1 MYRALYLVIHIK
13 NKNWD
18 KKYNAKIIKYTLV
31 KSNSGSHRMKIYQYS
46 KSKKFNPLK
55 YIIIKNYLKQLYL
68 KFEINKEIYQFKLNG
83 NIIDEYLI
91 FEFYEPIDTS
101 ICKNFWI
108 VDELGKV
115 IDKNIFFIYTN
126 LLSKM
131 SGMSGLYL

>member
-1 MYRALYLVIHIK
+1 
-13 NKNWD
+13 
-18 KKYNAKIIKYTLV
+18 
-31 KSNSGSHRMKIYQYS
+31 MKIYQYS
-46 KSKKFNPLK
+46 KSKKSNPLK
-55 YIIIKNYLKQLYL
+55 YIIIKNNLRQLYL
-68 KFEINKEIYQFKLNG
+68 KFEINKEIFHFKLNG

-108 VDELGKV
+108 IDQSGNV